1 MTTDDYVEPDI
12 MTWFPRREDYED
24 KPEIKPDEN
33 YEDKLQRLLETIEAA
48 QNSIKEVVDGNTC
61 TLEHKVYRVMDVNQD
76 MDDILKLQKE
86 CENDAQASGHQD
98 TLKKARIGFQNLK
111 VFINQ
116 VDPVEFCSEIR
127 NEFLFK
133 VGSAEGFGP
142 WLDQAEERM
151 KDKEGRPKSYDE
163 ALDFEQKSCLF
174 LKEIVKGNK
183 VLKKVQEAAEGIRG
197 NVQVQEEFSK
207 LSERYYVL
215 CKKADARVKNVQ
227 GLLRE
232 WKALDDILAP
242 TKPEEMDDLQVKF
255 FLTFLHTY
263 AGSFA

>member
-116 VDPVEFCSEIR
+116 VSSRLSNFLRSLSR
-127 NEFLFK
+127 FLAFEFLGQVF
-133 VGSAEGFGP
+133 
-142 WLDQAEERM
+142 LLLLRL
-151 KDKEGRPKSYDE
+151 KSRI
-163 ALDFEQKSCLF
+163 F
-174 LKEIVKGNK
+174 LKT
-183 VLKKVQEAAEGIRG
+183 A
-197 NVQVQEEFSK
+197 
-207 LSERYYVL
+207 
-215 CKKADARVKNVQ
+215 
-227 GLLRE
+227 
-232 WKALDDILAP
+232 
-242 TKPEEMDDLQVKF
+242 M
-255 FLTFLHTY
+255 
-263 AGSFA
+263 

>member
-61 TLEHKVYRVMDVNQD
+61 SLEHKVYRVMDTIQD

-86 CENDAQASGHQD
+86 CEDDAAASSHQD

-116 VDPVEFCSEIR
+116 VSNHPKKFERTICKF
-127 NEFLFK
+127 F
-133 VGSAEGFGP
+133 GSSFFGP
-142 WLDQAEERM
+142 RIS
-151 KDKEGRPKSYDE
+151 EG
-163 ALDFEQKSCLF
+163 
-174 LKEIVKGNK
+174 
-183 VLKKVQEAAEGIRG
+183 
-197 NVQVQEEFSK
+197 
-207 LSERYYVL
+207 
-215 CKKADARVKNVQ
+215 
-227 GLLRE
+227 
-232 WKALDDILAP
+232 
-242 TKPEEMDDLQVKF
+242 
-255 FLTFLHTY
+255 
-263 AGSFA
+263 